1 MTASK
6 TFVEATIC
14 SGEEKLSQRET
25 THSCLRSFLLRNRS
39 DKAPLILTQPA
50 MPGYSYLKTTRNFS
64 GQSKLWS
71 DLPEAWF
78 ADIDQG
84 QIYVFE
90 VGTMKHFSFI
100 AVMQIGLQSRRL
112 HGTKPWAKGFLS
124 KYSTYISEHQQFIWA
139 QILSVTSVSK
149 QAKSDETV
157 VEYKT
162 VRGLGDY
169 SPFTFWLFLINLQ
182 DWYLK

>member
-1 MTASK
+1 MK
-6 TFVEATIC
+6 
-14 SGEEKLSQRET
+14 
-25 THSCLRSFLLRNRS
+25 
-39 DKAPLILTQPA
+39 
-50 MPGYSYLKTTRNFS
+50 
-64 GQSKLWS
+64 W
-71 DLPEAWF
+71 LPEAWF

-157 VEYKT
+157 VEYKM
-162 VRGLGDY
+162 VRGLVDY
-169 SPFTFWLFLINLQ
+169 SPFHILIFPNQFTRLISKVERISFYILWYPNIAPQSHPLFACLFFCSFNFHWFKYFWRA
-182 DWYLK
+182 Y